1 MVLCPLLAPMM
12 AQLRS
17 RYPQNPKPEPS
28 LHPPI
33 CSGADAPLMA
43 LCCQRLSRRYP
54 QAKPTLSRKACPDPE
69 ETGRALGRVTRHL
82 LSQLACLA
90 WASSNHHQGPPSL
103 PHPFYQAPGLRPTG
117 QRRVRWAGAGPG
129 RRSHLTRGSP
139 RAIPGNPCPGEFRA
153 HAAAF
158 CLFGCSYNLART
170 EQHTCGYSCNLPA
183 SGVSHSLRVPQED
196 CPGHPHH
203 PPHL

>member
-33 CSGADAPLMA
+33 CSRADAPLMA
-43 LCCQRLSRRYP
+43 LCCQRLSQAYP
-54 QAKPTLSRKACPDPE
+54 EQEGMPRPRGDGESAWQGHQAPPLPASLP
-69 ETGRALGRVTRHL
+69 GMG
-82 LSQLACLA
+82 QLQP
-90 WASSNHHQGPPSL
+90 SPRTPSL

-139 RAIPGNPCPGEFRA
+139 RAIPGNPCPGELMA

-158 CLFGCSYNLART
+158 CLFGCSYDLAHT